1 MNRIAA
7 DPMDLELVKVVLQF
21 IATLSL
27 VGGVIYAA
35 VQLRAHKSAQHVANF
50 TKLVEMQMQLR
61 RMRVDDPSLAAIY
74 GHDVQTLH
82 TDREIRE
89 HFMNLMQV
97 SVFEVVWFAHKHG
110 QVPADYFESW
120 VARMREIA
128 AEPSFRRSMDSP
140 NMRIM
145 HDEFERYIKAMVR
158 TTPERVA

>member
-1 MNRIAA
+1 
-7 DPMDLELVKVVLQF
+7 MDLELLKVILQSVS
-21 IATLSL
+21 TLSL
-27 VGGVIYAA
+27 VGGVVYAA
-35 VQLRAHKSAQHVANF
+35 FQLKAHQRAQHVANF

-74 GHDVQTLH
+74 AHDVRHLDS
-82 TDREIRE
+82 DREIRE

-128 AEPSFRRSMDSP
+128 AEPSFRRAMDSH
-140 NMRIM
+140 NMKIL
-145 HDEFERYIKAMVR
+145 HDEFERYIKEMVR
-158 TTPERVA
+158 ATPERAG